1 MSEKTSSQPR
11 TLIALAIVVALEALT
26 VAGYGLSYVVALFV
40 GEVKLLAAMLSLI
53 VLFFAVAAFLV
64 AATRGLLKHARWSR
78 SAIVFWQTCQ
88 LAVAWGSFTG
98 PGASTGYWVGIAL
111 VVVSLAALALAFS
124 KPVLDRTRGDV

>member
-1 MSEKTSSQPR
+1 MTEKSARQPKSLI
-11 TLIALAIVVALEALT
+11 TLAGIVAFEALAVAI
-26 VAGYGLSYVVALFV
+26 YGLSYVVALFA
-40 GEVKLLAAMLSLI
+40 GEVKLLAAMISLI

-98 PGASTGYWVGIAL
+98 PGASTGYWVGIGL
-111 VVVSLAALALAFS
+111 VAVSLAALVLAFS
-124 KPVLDRTRGDV
+124 KPVLARTRGDV